1 MSNKTIED
9 IEKQIKPIIER
20 MSLELVKKKPEDI
33 VKINIIINKYIGK
46 IHDRIFTEVK
56 RK

>member
-20 MSLELVKKKPEDI
+20 MSLELVKKKPQDI

-46 IHDRIFTEVK
+46 IYDRIFTEIK
-56 RK
+56 T